1 MENNSFTMLNEAGEE
16 VKYDVLFTF
25 DNEETNKSYIAYTD
39 NTYDDDGNIS
49 VYASTYDPNSSEVIL
64 GKIETE
70 NDIHF
75 RYSKSN
81 VFRNLNDSINN
92 VFLFLEKHYCFQL
105 L

>member
-39 NTYDDDGNIS
+39 NTYDDDGNIL

-70 NDIHF
+70 NEWKVVETILNTIQQEVRQADNIEN
-75 RYSKSN
+75 SN
-81 VFRNLNDSINN
+81 
-92 VFLFLEKHYCFQL
+92 EQE
-105 L
+105 

>member
-39 NTYDDDGNIS
+39 NTYDDDGDIS

-70 NDIHF
+70 NEWKVVETILNTIQQEVRQADNIEN
-75 RYSKSN
+75 SN
-81 VFRNLNDSINN
+81 
-92 VFLFLEKHYCFQL
+92 EQE
-105 L
+105 

>member
-70 NDIHF
+70 NEWKVVETILNTIQQEVRADNIEN
-75 RYSKSN
+75 SN
-81 VFRNLNDSINN
+81 
-92 VFLFLEKHYCFQL
+92 EQE
-105 L
+105 

>member
-16 VKYDVLFTF
+16 VKYYVLFTF

-70 NDIHF
+70 NEWKVVETILNTIQQEVRQADNIEN
-75 RYSKSN
+75 SN
-81 VFRNLNDSINN
+81 
-92 VFLFLEKHYCFQL
+92 EQE
-105 L
+105 

>member
-70 NDIHF
+70 NEWKVVETIHNTIQQEV
-75 RYSKSN
+75 RQADNIENSN
-81 VFRNLNDSINN
+81 
-92 VFLFLEKHYCFQL
+92 EQE
-105 L
+105 

>member
-70 NDIHF
+70 NEWKVVETILNTIQQEIRQADNIEN
-75 RYSKSN
+75 SN
-81 VFRNLNDSINN
+81 
-92 VFLFLEKHYCFQL
+92 EQE
-105 L
+105 

>member
-49 VYASTYDPNSSEVIL
+49 VYESTYDPNSSEVIL

-70 NDIHF
+70 NEWKVVETILNTIQQEVRQADNIEN
-75 RYSKSN
+75 SN
-81 VFRNLNDSINN
+81 
-92 VFLFLEKHYCFQL
+92 EQE
-105 L
+105 

>member
-1 MENNSFTMLNEAGEE
+1 MENNLFTMLNEAGEE

-70 NDIHF
+70 NEWKVVETILNTIQQEVRQADNIEN
-75 RYSKSN
+75 SN
-81 VFRNLNDSINN
+81 
-92 VFLFLEKHYCFQL
+92 EQE
-105 L
+105 

>member
-70 NDIHF
+70 NEWKVVETILNTIQQEVRQTDNIEN
-75 RYSKSN
+75 SN
-81 VFRNLNDSINN
+81 
-92 VFLFLEKHYCFQL
+92 EQE
-105 L
+105 

>member
-49 VYASTYDPNSSEVIL
+49 VYASTYHPNSSEVIL

-70 NDIHF
+70 NEWKVVETILNTIQQEVRQADNIEN
-75 RYSKSN
+75 SN
-81 VFRNLNDSINN
+81 
-92 VFLFLEKHYCFQL
+92 EQE
-105 L
+105 

>member
-70 NDIHF
+70 NLHLMKM
-75 RYSKSN
+75 S
-81 VFRNLNDSINN
+81 
-92 VFLFLEKHYCFQL
+92 EL
-105 L
+105 LILYY

>member
-49 VYASTYDPNSSEVIL
+49 VYASTYDPNISEVIL

-70 NDIHF
+70 NEWKVVETILNTIQQEVRQADNIEN
-75 RYSKSN
+75 SN
-81 VFRNLNDSINN
+81 
-92 VFLFLEKHYCFQL
+92 EQE
-105 L
+105 

>member
-49 VYASTYDPNSSEVIL
+49 VYASTYDPNSSEDIL

-70 NDIHF
+70 NEWKVVETILNTIQQEVRQADNIEN
-75 RYSKSN
+75 SN
-81 VFRNLNDSINN
+81 
-92 VFLFLEKHYCFQL
+92 EQE
-105 L
+105 

>member
-70 NDIHF
+70 NEWKVVETILNTIQQEVRQADNIEN
-75 RYSKSN
+75 SN
-81 VFRNLNDSINN
+81 
-92 VFLFLEKHYCFQL
+92 EQK
-105 L
+105 

>member
-1 MENNSFTMLNEAGEE
+1 MENNSFTMLNESGEE

-70 NDIHF
+70 NEWKVVETILNTIQQEVRQADNIEN
-75 RYSKSN
+75 SN
-81 VFRNLNDSINN
+81 
-92 VFLFLEKHYCFQL
+92 EQE
-105 L
+105 

>member
-49 VYASTYDPNSSEVIL
+49 VYASTYDPNNSEVIL

-70 NDIHF
+70 NEWKVVETILNTIQQEVRQADNIEN
-75 RYSKSN
+75 SN
-81 VFRNLNDSINN
+81 
-92 VFLFLEKHYCFQL
+92 EQE
-105 L
+105 

>member
-49 VYASTYDPNSSEVIL
+49 LYASTYDPNSSEVIL

-70 NDIHF
+70 NEWKVVETILNTIQQEVRQADNIEN
-75 RYSKSN
+75 SN
-81 VFRNLNDSINN
+81 
-92 VFLFLEKHYCFQL
+92 EQE
-105 L
+105 

>member
-49 VYASTYDPNSSEVIL
+49 VYASIYDPNSSEVIL

-70 NDIHF
+70 NEWKVVETILNTIQQEVRQADNIEN
-75 RYSKSN
+75 SN
-81 VFRNLNDSINN
+81 
-92 VFLFLEKHYCFQL
+92 EQE
-105 L
+105 

>member
-64 GKIETE
+64 GKIEKE
-70 NDIHF
+70 NEWKVVETILNTIQQEVRQADNIEN
-75 RYSKSN
+75 SN
-81 VFRNLNDSINN
+81 
-92 VFLFLEKHYCFQL
+92 EQE
-105 L
+105 

>member
-70 NDIHF
+70 NEWKVVETIINTIQQEVRQADNIEN
-75 RYSKSN
+75 SN
-81 VFRNLNDSINN
+81 
-92 VFLFLEKHYCFQL
+92 EQE
-105 L
+105 

>member
-1 MENNSFTMLNEAGEE
+1 MVNNSFTMLNEAGEE

-70 NDIHF
+70 NEWKVVETILNTIQQEVRQADNIEN
-75 RYSKSN
+75 SN
-81 VFRNLNDSINN
+81 
-92 VFLFLEKHYCFQL
+92 EQE
-105 L
+105 

>member
-25 DNEETNKSYIAYTD
+25 DNEETNKSYIAFTD

-70 NDIHF
+70 NEWKVVETILNTIQQEVRQADNIEN
-75 RYSKSN
+75 SN
-81 VFRNLNDSINN
+81 
-92 VFLFLEKHYCFQL
+92 EQE
-105 L
+105 

>member
-25 DNEETNKSYIAYTD
+25 DNEETKKSYIAYTD

-70 NDIHF
+70 NEWKVVETILNTIQQEVRQADNIEN
-75 RYSKSN
+75 SN
-81 VFRNLNDSINN
+81 
-92 VFLFLEKHYCFQL
+92 EQE
-105 L
+105 

>member
-39 NTYDDDGNIS
+39 NTYDDGNIS

-70 NDIHF
+70 NEWKVVETILNTIQQEVRQADNIEN
-75 RYSKSN
+75 SN
-81 VFRNLNDSINN
+81 
-92 VFLFLEKHYCFQL
+92 EQE
-105 L
+105 

>member
-1 MENNSFTMLNEAGEE
+1 MENNSFTMLNEVGEE

-70 NDIHF
+70 NEWKVVETILNTIQQEVRQADNIEN
-75 RYSKSN
+75 SN
-81 VFRNLNDSINN
+81 
-92 VFLFLEKHYCFQL
+92 EQE
-105 L
+105 